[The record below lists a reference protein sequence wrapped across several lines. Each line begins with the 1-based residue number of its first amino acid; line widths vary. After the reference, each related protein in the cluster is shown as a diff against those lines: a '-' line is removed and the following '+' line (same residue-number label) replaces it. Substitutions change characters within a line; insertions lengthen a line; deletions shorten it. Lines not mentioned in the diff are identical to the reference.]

1 MTAKKGV
8 LRTSFSPRPKMRAS
22 RKRRRLLFLN
32 SPTIG
37 TRKNIPAD
45 GISDISH
52 TKSRIFTT
60 PARGSKKK
68 EWSSI
73 VRRATGKWRSYNLPT
88 AFPLNFYRKANR
100 FRPSSRGNLCQAR
113 GRGEYR
119 QRDILVA

>member
-22 RKRRRLLFLN
+22 RKKRRLLFLN
-32 SPTIG
+32 LHTIG

-60 PARGSKKK
+60 PVRGSKKR
-68 EWSSI
+68 ESPSI
-73 VRRATGKWRSYNLPT
+73 VRRATARWRSYVLPT
-88 AFPLNFYRKANR
+88 AFPSNSCRRENR
-100 FRPSSRGNLCQAR
+100 FRSPSRGSQCKIR
-113 GRGEYR
+113 ERGEYH